1 MKFHSLGIV
10 TLSFASLSAYGQKVT
25 PADEKLLDSARSR
38 YYDLMGKG
46 LISFHC
52 AVKYDLSTLPA
63 TFLPES
69 AINERRAL
77 SDSTLSVE
85 VGRFAPRIEL
95 KFPKDA
101 DPLTQQRAKPA
112 SQFMTSIVS
121 GFFQTWPSKGWQP
134 PIPPFTNWVD
144 RIVPTPQGYTI
155 TAKAANGLDSIDLS
169 KDLLVTRILS
179 IGGKVDEHPTFLQT
193 PEGLI
198 FSANDVVNQSEGG
211 GSIRIKYEIQSVQVD
226 GFRLPSS
233 VHLKVNDNVD
243 VRFSLNSCT
252 VEKGIVVKVKP
263 AP

>member
-1 MKFHSLGIV
+1 MKPSILGV
-10 TLSFASLSAYGQKVT
+10 LFWFAVLGAYGQKVT
-25 PADEKLLDSARSR
+25 PADEKLLDTARSR
-38 YYDLMGKG
+38 YYDLMSKG
-46 LISFHC
+46 LISFRC
-52 AVKYDLSTLPA
+52 NVKYDLDTLPV

-85 VGRFAPRIEL
+85 VGRFAPRIEF
-95 KFPKDA
+95 KFPKDT
-101 DPLTQQRAKPA
+101 DPLTLQSAKPA

-121 GFFQTWPSKGWQP
+121 GFFQTWPSKGWQA
-134 PIPPFTNWVD
+134 PIPPFINWVD

-155 TAKAANGLDSIDLS
+155 TATAANGLDSVDIS

-198 FSANDVVNQSEGG
+198 FTANDVVSQSAGG
-211 GSIRIKYEIQSVQVD
+211 ESTRIKYEIQSAQVD

-233 VHLKVNDNVD
+233 VHLKINDNVD

-252 VEKGIVVKVKP
+252 IEKGIVVKVKA